1 MDWIDRITDSLEN
14 EGFHLSYQPI
24 VSLSESSGGASRFE
38 VLLRMKGADGAEIMP
53 EVFLPAAE
61 RFNLSARIDSWV
73 VSHLLA
79 RLARAPAWAA
89 TIDWCAINIS
99 PNSLNEQSFI
109 DFLVAKLE
117 NSPIPPDKL
126 CFELTETSALS
137 NLLAARHFMDSLRH
151 VGCRFAL
158 DDFGNGW
165 SSLANLR
172 HLSFDFL
179 KVGGDVTKGIV
190 GSSVDFAIVKAI
202 NDVCQAMESK
212 VVVEEVESEE
222 ILAALRDPRLR
233 IDYVQGYAIQR
244 PRPLAELF

>member
-1 MDWIDRITDSLEN
+1 
-14 EGFHLSYQPI
+14 
-24 VSLSESSGGASRFE
+24 
-38 VLLRMKGADGAEIMP
+38 
-53 EVFLPAAE
+53 
-61 RFNLSARIDSWV
+61 
-73 VSHLLA
+73 
-79 RLARAPAWAA
+79 
-89 TIDWCAINIS
+89 
-99 PNSLNEQSFI
+99 
-109 DFLVAKLE
+109 
-117 NSPIPPDKL
+117 
-126 CFELTETSALS
+126 
-137 NLLAARHFMDSLRH
+137 MDSLREL
-151 VGCRFAL
+151 GCRFAL

>member
-1 MDWIDRITDSLEN
+1 
-14 EGFHLSYQPI
+14 
-24 VSLSESSGGASRFE
+24 
-38 VLLRMKGADGAEIMP
+38 MKGEGGVDIMP
-53 EVFLPAAE
+53 EAFLPAAE

-73 VSHLLA
+73 VSHLLS

-89 TIDWCAINIS
+89 NIGWCAINIS
-99 PNSLNEQSFI
+99 PRSLNDQPFI
-109 DFLVAKLE
+109 EFLIDQLQ
-117 NSPIPPDKL
+117 NSPIPPEKICL
-126 CFELTETSALS
+126 ELTETSALS
-137 NLLAARHFMDSLRH
+137 NLLAARHFMDSLRET
-151 VGCRFAL
+151 GCRFAL

-190 GSSVDFAIVKAI
+190 GSSLDFAIVKAI
-202 NDVCQAMESK
+202 NDVSQAMDSK
-212 VVVEEVESEE
+212 LVVEAVENEE
-222 ILAALRDPRLR
+222 ILTALRDPRLR